1 MRSTMTAWADIQKQ
15 WAQNSDDK
23 KLTGVLL
30 WDLSAAFDCLDPV
43 ILCKKLKF
51 YGFDE
56 LTIKWYRSFLTRRT
70 QRVKIG
76 DKIFQHWP
84 TFSCF
89 PVT

>member
-1 MRSTMTAWADIQKQ
+1 MTAWADIQKQ

-30 WDLSAAFDCLDPV
+30 WDLSAAFDCLDPF

-56 LTIKWYRSFLTRRT
+56 LTIKWYHSFLTGRT
-70 QRVKIG
+70 QRVKI
-76 DKIFQHWP
+76 
-84 TFSCF
+84 
-89 PVT
+89 